1 VPSSTSKGPLPVQD
15 EEKAHPVAG
24 AWRPAFH
31 AIVESFVHG
40 DYALSAGVPGVE
52 PVTADTAEQIREFI
66 ADYVER
72 LVPLPPETWETS
84 CAQWMGTHWDVIVD
98 LWTESEGRSDM
109 ILSARVTEL
118 DDEHRISIYLV
129 YVP

>member
-1 VPSSTSKGPLPVQD
+1 VDG
-15 EEKAHPVAG
+15 
-24 AWRPAFH
+24 
-31 AIVESFVHG
+31 
-40 DYALSAGVPGVE
+40 
-52 PVTADTAEQIREFI
+52 
-66 ADYVER
+66 
-72 LVPLPPETWETS
+72 
-84 CAQWMGTHWDVIVD
+84 GTHWDVIVD